1 MGLFTSCFGEPET
14 VHSRHRRRVV
24 TKTMIGM
31 PSNFVHTCHL
41 GIGNIQKEGCEVAQ
55 DTEKIKALM
64 SQVSAALDDTEAL
77 DVPKD
82 ARRRVPAPPP
92 MRMGVAC

>member
-1 MGLFTSCFGEPET
+1 MGLFTSCFGALEP
-14 VHSRHRRRVV
+14 VQSHRKRGV

-31 PSNFVHTCHL
+31 PSNFVV
-41 GIGNIQKEGCEVAQ
+41 EGCEVVQ

-92 MRMGVAC
+92 MRMGMGVGVAC